1 MGPLYDVCVIQGTRS
16 NPSMTEAIIMGMNV
30 EPRIMD
36 TSQSNRGT
44 QGHHLG
50 PYFHTHPEAN
60 NPLSAKT
67 PHRITGGPF
76 SFQFIV
82 IGSLPIVYSNP

>member
-16 NPSMTEAIIMGMNV
+16 NPSMTEAIIMGMKV

-44 QGHHLG
+44 RGHHL
-50 PYFHTHPEAN
+50 P
-60 NPLSAKT
+60 
-67 PHRITGGPF
+67 
-76 SFQFIV
+76 
-82 IGSLPIVYSNP
+82 

>member
-16 NPSMTEAIIMGMNV
+16 NPSMTEAIIMGMKV

-44 QGHHLG
+44 QGHHL
-50 PYFHTHPEAN
+50 PY
-60 NPLSAKT
+60 PLS
-67 PHRITGGPF
+67 HVRVRGL
-76 SFQFIV
+76 SE
-82 IGSLPIVYSNP
+82 GSDSQERVLC